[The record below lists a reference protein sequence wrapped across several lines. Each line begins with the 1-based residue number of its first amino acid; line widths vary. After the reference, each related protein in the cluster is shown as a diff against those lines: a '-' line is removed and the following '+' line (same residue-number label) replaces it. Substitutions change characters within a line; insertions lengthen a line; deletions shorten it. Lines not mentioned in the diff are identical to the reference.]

1 MISENITK
9 MITSNIYSH
18 ILYLGSS
25 SGMFYVFDS
34 RGTGSFLFKSQLHCS
49 GIMDFALTENEKFA
63 LTSSLDRTI
72 NLIELDHDLLGLK
85 PQGLY
90 N

>member
-1 MISENITK
+1 MVSENITK
-9 MITSNIYSH
+9 LITSNIFSH

-25 SGMFYVFDS
+25 TGMFYVFDS
-34 RGTGSFLFKSQLHCS
+34 RGTGSFVFKSQLHCN

-72 NLIELDHDLLGLK
+72 NLIELDQELLGLK
-85 PQGLY
+85 PQGFF